1 VHFLTTNRY
10 FRDVLFNL
18 DFVLT
23 GGSQA
28 RNLTNVPSSQAAS
41 STIRDLFGGNGTGPT
56 QSLRALGSGVDGTRI
71 GCIVRSRTNGRD
83 SQERVG
89 SPTRIPESRSSGEGL
104 PSGRRLAKR
113 PGQAKWCVAPSGCLG
128 HLSSARPERP
138 EDNVPITDL
147 RIGYRAAPTV
157 SRVFPFGIPPSTPPT
172 NPKKESSTSQFSPL
186 SLRAIGVSTLGR
198 LAIRSAVK
206 EMESRPVIADEQS
219 LERLEDE
226 EPDQDEEE
234 GLDDVLV
241 DDLDEELDILGEAD
255 LVEEDDDDE
264 STEAEDEEEEVE
276 EEDDDESDDVVDD
289 SDTSLEE
296 LLAQRTAAR
305 QIGDDPD
312 EEDDDFIALS
322 SEATRT
328 ESPPKSKVVT
338 ALRNREEFVCKRC
351 FLLKPK
357 VQLAD
362 SERMLCRDC
371 V

>member
-1 VHFLTTNRY
+1 MCNSWSRIETFATS
-10 FRDVLFNL
+10 FFNL

-23 GGSQA
+23 APSQA
-28 RNLTNVPSSQAAS
+28 RTLTNVPSSQAAS

-56 QSLRALGSGVDGTRI
+56 RCLRAQGSGADGTRT

-128 HLSSARPERP
+128 HLGSVRPEKP
-138 EDNVPITDL
+138 EDNVPITDS

-157 SRVFPFGIPPSTPPT
+157 SRVFPFWSPAVTPPRLHAE
-172 NPKKESSTSQFSPL
+172 NEASTRQFSPL
-186 SLRAIGVSTLGR
+186 SLRAIGVYTPRVAWQLEP
-198 LAIRSAVK
+198 AVE

-226 EPDQDEEE
+226 EQDEEE
-234 GLDDVLV
+234 DLDDAIV
-241 DDLDEELDILGEAD
+241 DELDEELDILGEGD
-255 LVEEDDDDE
+255 LAEDDDEE
-264 STEAEDEEEEVE
+264 SAEAEEAEPEEEVE
-276 EEDDDESDDVVDD
+276 EEDDADDVVED
-289 SDTSLEE
+289 SESTSLEE

-305 QIGDDPD
+305 QVTDDPD
-312 EEDDDFIALS
+312 EDDDFVALS
-322 SEATRT
+322 SEARRKS
-328 ESPPKSKVVT
+328 SPPKSRVT
-338 ALRNREEFVCKRC
+338 QTLRNREEFVCKRC